1 MTQWPIVGRL
11 DAWLPVAGSA
21 AFVEAPAEAVARAWC
36 AWSEEIGAALDA
48 TRDPRPF
55 PDVLTALEPIDG
67 ARDIVVGGGAWSVV
81 FRGAAGAD
89 LESLAGGLG
98 LRLGCRAVFAR
109 ALPNLYGVA
118 EGYNT
123 QLVLFA
129 PREGDNF
136 VRSLSVGRAESWAF
150 AAEGEPQPWEEPAY
164 YRAPRAADR
173 FPPALL
179 HRYLDAIGIP
189 PLDAPAWGP
198 GGIVT
203 TRRTASNRAR
213 DGGPGGLAP
222 TIAALHERMYGG
234 L

>member
-1 MTQWPIVGRL
+1 MTQWPSVGRL

-36 AWSEEIGAALDA
+36 AWSQELRAPLEVS
-48 TRDPRPF
+48 RDPRGF
-55 PDVLTALEPIDG
+55 PEVLTALEPIDG
-67 ARDIVVGGGAWSVV
+67 TRDIVVGGGAWSVV

-98 LRLGCRAVFAR
+98 HRLGCRAVFAH
-109 ALPNLYGVA
+109 ALPNLYGAA

-123 QLVLFA
+123 RLALFA
-129 PREGDNF
+129 PREGDSF
-136 VRSLSVGRAESWAF
+136 VRSISVGRAESWSF
-150 AAEGEPQPWEEPAY
+150 AAEGEPQPWEEPAR

-189 PLDAPAWGP
+189 PLDAPVWGP
-198 GGIVT
+198 GAIVAI
-203 TRRTASNRAR
+203 RRAASKR
-213 DGGPGGLAP
+213 DGGVSALAP
-222 TIAALHERMYGG
+222 TIAALHERMYGD

>member
-1 MTQWPIVGRL
+1 VRAT
-11 DAWLPVAGSA
+11 SSS
-21 AFVEAPAEAVARAWC
+21 AVARGRSCSA
-36 AWSEEIGAALDA
+36 ARPAPIWSRWPAGWASASAAH
-48 TRDPRPF
+48 
-55 PDVLTALEPIDG
+55 
-67 ARDIVVGGGAWSVV
+67 
-81 FRGAAGAD
+81 
-89 LESLAGGLG
+89 
-98 LRLGCRAVFAR
+98 

-123 QLVLFA
+123 RLALFA